1 MRIYLADMP
10 GQVRGEID
18 LLRSDALP
26 PSTVEVLLRDLG
38 LTAGAADRAARTVE
52 LMPALV
58 REERQAVL
66 DDLAKQ
72 RVLLMQELG
81 KEREMALQGL
91 AMAMASERDVVL
103 KTVDAER
110 LATLDWGTV
119 ERREVVT
126 VVRQEFEAAV
136 AALHEERIA
145 AMDDARHMVNG
156 VLLKLA
162 LFALLAVVLA
172 PVVAHAYVR
181 VWPQRRT

>member
-1 MRIYLADMP
+1 
-10 GQVRGEID
+10 
-18 LLRSDALP
+18 
-26 PSTVEVLLRDLG
+26 
-38 LTAGAADRAARTVE
+38 
-52 LMPALV
+52 
-58 REERQAVL
+58 
-66 DDLAKQ
+66 
-72 RVLLMQELG
+72 
-81 KEREMALQGL
+81 MAI
-91 AMAMASERDVVL
+91 ASERDVVM

-126 VVRQEFEAAV
+126 VVHQEFQAAV

-145 AMDDARHMVNG
+145 AMDDARRMVNG
-156 VLLKLA
+156 VLLKVA